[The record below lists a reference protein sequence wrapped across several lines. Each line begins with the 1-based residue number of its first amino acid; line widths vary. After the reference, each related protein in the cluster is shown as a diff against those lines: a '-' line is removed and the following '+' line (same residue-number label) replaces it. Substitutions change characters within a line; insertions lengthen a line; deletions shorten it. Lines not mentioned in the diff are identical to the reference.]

1 MRFVLLALAFVLLAP
16 LSQAA
21 PVPKE
26 ILKKF
31 PDYYPLLPGTEWEY
45 RVGESAVT
53 VKVKDYTE
61 KAGVR
66 TGILASEVNGAEV
79 ATEAIRVDETGV
91 YRTHINGIKIEPAVL
106 ILKFGIQKE
115 TEWASKCQVGE
126 HKVDF
131 LFKLDGLEEIE
142 VPAGKYKAVK
152 VIGSGTIAG
161 TETQTEFYF
170 AEGIGIV
177 RLTYSI
183 GGQRTSL
190 NLKKYT
196 TGKAEKK

>member
-1 MRFVLLALAFVLLAP
+1 MRFVLFAFAFVLLAP
-16 LSQAA
+16 VSQAA

-26 ILKKF
+26 ILQKF
-31 PDYYPLLPGTEWEY
+31 PDYYPLFLGTEWEY

-53 VKVKDYTE
+53 VKVKDYSE

-66 TGILASEVNGAEV
+66 TGVLSTEVNGAEV

-91 YRTHINGIKIEPAVL
+91 YSTHINATKIEPAVL
-106 ILKFGIQKE
+106 ILKFGIEKE
-115 TEWASKCQVGE
+115 TEWATKCKVGAQ
-126 HKVDF
+126 KVDF
-131 LFKLDGLEEIE
+131 RFKLEGLEDLE

-152 VIGSGTIAG
+152 VTGSGTIAE
-161 TETQTEFYF
+161 TETQTEFHF

-177 RLTYSI
+177 RITYSI

-190 NLKKYT
+190 DLKKYT
-196 TGKAEKK
+196 AGKVEKK

>member
-1 MRFVLLALAFVLLAP
+1 MRFVVLARVFALHAP
-16 LSQAA
+16 ASQAA

-26 ILKKF
+26 ILQKF

-45 RVGESAVT
+45 LAGEIAVT
-53 VKVKDYTE
+53 VKVKGYTE

-66 TGILASEVNGAEV
+66 TGTLSTEVNGAEV
-79 ATEAIRVDETGV
+79 ATEAMRVDETGV
-91 YRTHINGIKIEPAVL
+91 YRTHINGTKIEPAVL

-115 TEWASKCQVGE
+115 TEWATKCRVGE
-126 HKVDF
+126 HKVDY

-142 VPAGKYKAVK
+142 VPAGKHKAVK
-152 VIGSGTIAG
+152 VTGSGTIAG
-161 TETQTEFYF
+161 TETQTEFHF

-183 GGQRTSL
+183 GGQRNIL

-196 TGKAEKK
+196 AGKAEKK

>member
-152 VIGSGTIAG
+152 VIGSGNIAG

-196 TGKAEKK
+196 AGKAEKK

>member
-1 MRFVLLALAFVLLAP
+1 MRFVLLALAFVLLPP
-16 LSQAA
+16 LSRAA

-91 YRTHINGIKIEPAVL
+91 YRTHINGTKIEPAVL
-106 ILKFGIQKE
+106 ILKFGIKKE
-115 TEWASKCQVGE
+115 TEWATKCQVRE

-131 LFKLDGLEEIE
+131 VFKLDGLEEIE

-170 AEGIGIV
+170 AEGVGIV

-183 GGQRTSL
+183 GGQRSIL

-196 TGKAEKK
+196 AGKAEKK

>member
-16 LSQAA
+16 QSPSA

-31 PDYYPLLPGTEWEY
+31 PDYYPLLPGTKWEY
-45 RVGESAVT
+45 EIGEAAVT
-53 VKVKDYTE
+53 VKVKDYAE

-66 TGILASEVNGAEV
+66 TGVLATEANGAEV

-91 YRTHINGIKIEPAVL
+91 YRTHINGTKIEPAVL
-106 ILKFGIQKE
+106 ILKFGIKKE
-115 TEWASKCQVGE
+115 TEWATKCQVGE

-131 LFKLDGLEEIE
+131 LFKLDGLEDLE

-152 VIGSGTIAG
+152 VTGSGTIAG
-161 TETQTEFYF
+161 TETQTEFHF

-183 GGQRTSL
+183 GGQRTIL

-196 TGKAEKK
+196 AGKSEKK